1 MPAGPYPTAF
11 DAVVTH
17 TAPTEPRNDIR
28 RPLSAAPSYTSLPP
42 YSSTNPMESQSVS
55 NPLLAAAHATPGALI
70 STMTLTNHT
79 STQARHPHIGTAM
92 HVSRYLSARTS
103 DNRERYRLES
113 VDGSLESIVW
123 RDATL
128 NGHHSLDA
136 TGKDIVGRL
145 VGGSQ
150 ELSAI
155 IGPGSKSASQRPFI
169 SMNYVAIQKT
179 GRLEVPAFTVEGQHV
194 GMKWEVVGLADSVR
208 NSTNL
213 ARAGDMVAGRRS
225 SSGTLPSRVSM
236 DAHDQKRQHA
246 GISFLRL
253 VDNDGNVYAEY
264 SHDVGLPDLHKDG
277 ELWGELRL
285 YARSVLIDGE
295 PGGGLGEKM
304 DRAFLT
310 LVLLLEASVRVLGG
324 NKKGERNWGN
334 FAGSMGCIVM

>member
-17 TAPTEPRNDIR
+17 TAPNESRNDIR

-42 YSSTNPMESQSVS
+42 YSSSNPMDSQSVS
-55 NPLLAAAHATPGALI
+55 NPLLAAAHATPGVLI

-79 STQARHPHIGTAM
+79 STQARHPHTGTAM

-123 RDATL
+123 RDAAP

-136 TGKDIVGRL
+136 SGREIVGRL

-150 ELSAI
+150 GLGAVL
-155 IGPGSKSASQRPFI
+155 GPGNKGASQRPFV
-169 SMNYVAIQKT
+169 SLNYAAIQKT
-179 GRLEVPAFTVEGQHV
+179 GRLEVPAFTVEGQHL
-194 GMKWEVVGLADSVR
+194 GMKWEVVSLADSIK
-208 NSTNL
+208 SSPNL
-213 ARAGDMVAGRRS
+213 ARSGDMVNSRRS
-225 SSGTLPSRVSM
+225 SSGILPSRVSM
-236 DAHDQKRQHA
+236 DTHDQRRQHA

-253 VDNDGNVYAEY
+253 TDNDGNVYAEY

-277 ELWGELRL
+277 EVWGEARL
-285 YARSVLIDGE
+285 YARSVLIDSE
-295 PGGGLGEKM
+295 SGGGLGEKM

-310 LVLLLEASVRVLGG
+310 LVLLLEAFVRVLGG

-334 FAGSMGCIVM
+334 FAGSMGCTVM